1 MLYSVIRPNDVAV
14 ERRDKRI
21 GLDNI
26 FRLGQNIPIHS
37 LAHTRS
43 RRTEEVEK
51 VVGSVAKIL
60 SIILINIANF
70 ILIVLWG

>member
-1 MLYSVIRPNDVAV
+1 MCCMLYCVIRPNDVAV
-14 ERRDKRI
+14 DRRDKRI

-51 VVGSVAKIL
+51 VVGSVAKIKEM
-60 SIILINIANF
+60 IALH
-70 ILIVLWG
+70 I

>member
-1 MLYSVIRPNDVAV
+1 MCCMLYSVILPNDVAV

-51 VVGSVAKIL
+51 VVGSVAKIKEM
-60 SIILINIANF
+60 IALH
-70 ILIVLWG
+70 I

>member
-1 MLYSVIRPNDVAV
+1 MCCMLYSVIRPNDVAV

-43 RRTEEVEK
+43 RRTEEVERLLGVK
-51 VVGSVAKIL
+51 RKESDDLKI
-60 SIILINIANF
+60 
-70 ILIVLWG
+70 G